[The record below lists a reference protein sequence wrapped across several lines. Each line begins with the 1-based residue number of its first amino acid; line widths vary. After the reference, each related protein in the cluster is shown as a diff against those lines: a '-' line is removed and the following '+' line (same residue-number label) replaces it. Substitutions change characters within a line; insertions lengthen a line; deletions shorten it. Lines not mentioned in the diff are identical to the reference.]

1 MIYQKRAVGE
11 GGGCKRAVGGF
22 PGFFFFFL
30 SWPSPEKQSDN
41 ETEPD
46 WLALGQHFC
55 WEQEVGF
62 SWGELG
68 SCPGPLGMAISS
80 DG

>member
-11 GGGCKRAVGGF
+11 GGGCERAVGGF
-22 PGFFFFFL
+22 PGFFFFL

-41 ETEPD
+41 ETELG
-46 WLALGQHFC
+46 WLTLGQHFC
-55 WEQEVGF
+55 WEQAVGF
-62 SWGELG
+62 SQGERG
-68 SCPGPLGMAISS
+68 SCPGPLGTVFSS